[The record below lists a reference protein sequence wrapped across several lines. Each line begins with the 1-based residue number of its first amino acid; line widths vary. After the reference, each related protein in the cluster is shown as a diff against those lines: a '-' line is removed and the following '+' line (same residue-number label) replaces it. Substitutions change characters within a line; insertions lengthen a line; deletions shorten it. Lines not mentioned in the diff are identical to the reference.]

1 MNDGVAKS
9 PNPRDLPLRF
19 RQVISSPA
27 ARERVFAN
35 ASMNRKVVCK
45 ALLLIV
51 VFLLAAAPAGGGGET
66 AAASGPGVDVQ
77 SFTLDNGM
85 LFLVVERHTTPQVA
99 CRLAVRAGAALEERG
114 RTGIAHMLEH
124 MMFKGTKNFGTLDPE
139 RDRELQRKIEQ
150 AYQTV
155 LNERQKRDPDEELI
169 REKLEEM
176 ARLRRKVQEIY
187 VPQAFSSHLGRNGA
201 VGINAFTS
209 KDQTQYL
216 MSVPSDMMEL
226 WFSMVS
232 EQIFEPAFR
241 EFYVEK
247 EVVQREWAYR
257 YVNSPSGAGWLALDA
272 TLHSAHPYRNPT
284 IGWKSD
290 MERFSTRNAEAYH
303 RTYYNPSNAVA
314 VLVGDVDLEEVKR
327 LAGIYFERYP
337 AGNRAREIVTQDP
350 PQEGPRRVERLL
362 KGARTPLVL
371 IGHHGTSMGTDDFY
385 ALDVLTMVLS
395 HGRGARLTQNLVR
408 KGLAM
413 GAWAYNPDH
422 RYGGT
427 VILGGTPNDPEA
439 LQEEG
444 LDDAAR
450 RKAYTEACRELEGL
464 LLEQSGRLE
473 REPVTHKELDRVKKL
488 ARYDLLTRLR
498 SNEELAG
505 TLATLEVQV
514 GWDYLE
520 RYLEKI
526 DQVTPEDVTRAAG
539 KFLREED
546 RTTCYVIPGGE
557 KTEPSEPYEEVR
569 SFSASTAKEVKPPD
583 DLTNHSEY
591 PTPSGWRHPLS
602 FHRDPSLITYP
613 DAETATVKG
622 AELFYLPDREL
633 PLVDLTLL
641 VKAGQVDVPEGK
653 IGLADMLEQ
662 TMVQGGTE
670 SYRPEELAEL
680 LDAHAIQVDVS
691 VQEEVTQIDLS
702 VMREEWETAVGLL
715 REILARPRFDAEVL
729 DASRKRLLIGL
740 RRQAGDAG
748 RVSRRELEIQ
758 HFRGHPY
765 GRDPLKALDTI
776 PGIAPGDL
784 RAFLADYLVPSNMTV
799 AVSGDLSKEE
809 AVAGLEKL
817 LGDLEEAAA
826 PERDLAVPEPTP
838 PVLAFIHKPGQV
850 QSRVAMAL
858 PGPRRT
864 EAGYWETN
872 LLVDILGGRDSMV
885 FRRLRED
892 LGLAYS
898 AYFHQRYKWKAG
910 WITGF
915 MGCKGDQTAEAIR
928 QAVDLMKELRE
939 GVPAGELKQKRLDA
953 LNSFV
958 FNVDTPAALT
968 NVYARYRLRGE
979 PLDTLRRIQKAY
991 MEASRQDLR
1000 SRAMTYLDPSRLQIV
1015 VVGDRSTQ
1023 VAQEDGT
1030 RVNLEASLRRTAEA
1044 LGLPFETRPLR

>member
-1 MNDGVAKS
+1 
-9 PNPRDLPLRF
+9 
-19 RQVISSPA
+19 
-27 ARERVFAN
+27 
-35 ASMNRKVVCK
+35 MNRKVVWNV
-45 ALLLIV
+45 LLLALV
-51 VFLLAAAPAGGGGET
+51 LFVTAAPAGAG
-66 AAASGPGVDVQ
+66 SGKKSVPGLGVEVQ
-77 SFTLDNGM
+77 SFTLNNGM

-99 CRLAVRAGAALEERG
+99 CRVALRAGAALEERG

-139 RDRELQRKIEQ
+139 RDRELQEKIEK
-150 AYQTV
+150 AYQVV
-155 LNERQKRDPDEELI
+155 LAERQKRNPDESLI
-169 REKLEEM
+169 QEKLEEM

-290 MERFSTRNAEAYH
+290 MERFSTRDAEAYH
-303 RTYYNPSNAVA
+303 RAYYNPSNAVA
-314 VLVGDVDLEEVKR
+314 VLVGDVNLEEVKR

-337 AGNRAREIVTQDP
+337 AGNRAREMVTRDP
-350 PQEGPRRVERLL
+350 PQKGPRRVERLL
-362 KGARTPLVL
+362 EGARTPLVL
-371 IGHHGTSMGTDDFY
+371 IGHHGAAMGTDDFY
-385 ALDVLTMVLS
+385 ALDALTMVLS
-395 HGRGARLTQNLVR
+395 HGRGARMTRSIVR
-408 KGLAM
+408 KGRAVS
-413 GAWAYNPDH
+413 AWAYNPDN

-427 VILGGTPNDPEA
+427 VILGGTPNDPDA
-439 LQEEG
+439 LERED

-450 RKAYTEACRELEGL
+450 RKAYTQACRELEGL
-464 LLEQSGRLE
+464 LLEQVERLQ
-473 REPVTHKELDRVKKL
+473 REPVTRGELDRVKKL
-488 ARYDLLTRLR
+488 ARYGFLSRLR
-498 SNEELAG
+498 SNEDLAA

-520 RYLEKI
+520 SYLEKI
-526 DQVTPEDVTRAAG
+526 DRVTPEDVMRVAG
-539 KFLREED
+539 KFVREED

-557 KTEPSEPYEEVR
+557 KDQPPEPYEEVR
-569 SFSASTAKEVKPPD
+569 SFSASTAKEVEQPD
-583 DLTNHSEY
+583 DLTNHSRY
-591 PTPSGWRHPLS
+591 PTPAGWRHPLS

-622 AELFYLPDREL
+622 AELFYLPGREL

-641 VKAGQVDVPEGK
+641 VKAGRVDVPSGK
-653 IGLADMLEQ
+653 IGLADLLEQ
-662 TMVQGGTE
+662 TLVQGGTE
-670 SYRPEELAEL
+670 THGPEELATL
-680 LDAHAIQVDVS
+680 LDAHAIQVDVG
-691 VQEEVTQIDLS
+691 VQEEVTQVDLS
-702 VMREEWETAVGLL
+702 VMREDWETAVGLL
-715 REILARPRFDAEVL
+715 REILARPRFDAGVL
-729 DASRKRLLIGL
+729 EASRNRLLIGL
-740 RRQAGDAG
+740 SRQAGDAG

-758 HFRGHPY
+758 HFGGHPY
-765 GRDPLKALDTI
+765 GRDPLKGLDTI
-776 PGIAPGDL
+776 PEIAPGDL
-784 RAFLADYLVPSNMTV
+784 RAFLSDYLVPSNMTV
-799 AVSGDLSKEE
+799 AVSGDLSRDE

-817 LGDLEEAAA
+817 LGGLGESAA
-826 PERDLAVPEPTP
+826 PERELAVPEPTP

-850 QSRVAMAL
+850 QSQVAVAL

-864 EAGYWETN
+864 EQGYWETN
-872 LLVDILGGRDSMV
+872 LLVDIFGGRDSMV
-885 FRRLRED
+885 YRRLRDD
-892 LGLAYS
+892 LGLVYS

-915 MGCKGDQTAEAIR
+915 MGCKGDRTAEAIL
-928 QAVDLMKELRE
+928 QAVGLMEELRE
-939 GVPAGELKQKRLDA
+939 GVPEDELKQKRLDA

-968 NVYARYRLRGE
+968 GVYARYRLRGE
-979 PLDTLRRIQKAY
+979 PLDTLRQIQKAF
-991 MEASRQDLR
+991 MEASHQDLR
-1000 SRAMTYLDPSRLQIV
+1000 RRALTYLDPSRLQIV
-1015 VVGDRSTQ
+1015 VVGDRTTR
-1023 VAQEDGT
+1023 VVQEDGT
-1030 RVNLEASLRRTAEA
+1030 RVNLETSLRQTAEE

>member
-1 MNDGVAKS
+1 
-9 PNPRDLPLRF
+9 
-19 RQVISSPA
+19 
-27 ARERVFAN
+27 
-35 ASMNRKVVCK
+35 MNRKMIWN
-45 ALLLIV
+45 ALLLAL
-51 VFLLAAAPAGGGGET
+51 VFLLTAAPMEADREKKAAAGL
-66 AAASGPGVDVQ
+66 GVEVQ
-77 SFTLDNGM
+77 SFTLNNGM

-114 RTGIAHMLEH
+114 RTGMAHMLEH

-139 RDRELQRKIEQ
+139 RDRALQEKIEA
-150 AYQTV
+150 AYQVV
-155 LNERQKRDPDEELI
+155 LAERQKRHPDEALI
-169 REKLEEM
+169 EKKLEEM
-176 ARLRRKVQEIY
+176 ARLRREVQEIY
-187 VPQAFSSHLGRNGA
+187 VPQAFSSHLGKNGA

-209 KDQTQYL
+209 KDQTQYF

-290 MERFSTRNAEAYH
+290 MERFSTRDAEAYH

-337 AGNRAREIVTQDP
+337 AGNRAREIVTRDP

-371 IGHHGTSMGTDDFY
+371 IGHHGASMGSDDFY

-395 HGRGARLTQNLVR
+395 HGRGARMTQNLVR
-408 KGLAM
+408 KGLAVS
-413 GAWAYNPDH
+413 AWAYNPDN

-439 LQEEG
+439 LRKEG

-464 LLEQSGRLE
+464 LLEQVERLE
-473 REPVTHKELDRVKKL
+473 REPVTRKELDRVKKL
-488 ARYDLLTRLR
+488 ARYDFLTRLR
-498 SNEELAG
+498 SNEDLAG

-514 GWDYLE
+514 GWEYLE
-520 RYLEKI
+520 DYLEKI
-526 DQVTPEDVTRAAG
+526 DRVTPEEVTRVAREYV
-539 KFLREED
+539 REED
-546 RTTCYVIPGGE
+546 RTTCFVIPGGE
-557 KTEPSEPYEEVR
+557 KEEPAEPYEEVR
-569 SFSASTAKEVKPPD
+569 SFSASTAKKVKTPD

-591 PTPSGWRHPLS
+591 PSPSGWQHPLS
-602 FHRDPSLITYP
+602 FHRDPSMITYP
-613 DAETATVKG
+613 DAEPATVKG
-622 AELFYLPDREL
+622 AELFYLPGREL

-641 VKAGQVDVPEGK
+641 VKAGQVDVPAGK
-653 IGLADMLEQ
+653 IGLADMLER

-670 SYRPEELAEL
+670 SYGPEELAEL

-691 VQEEVTQIDLS
+691 VQEEVTQVALS
-702 VMREEWETAVGLL
+702 VMREEWETAVELL

-758 HFRGHPY
+758 HFQGHPY
-765 GRDPLKALDTI
+765 GRDPLKALGTV
-776 PGIAPGDL
+776 PGITPGDL

-799 AVSGDLSKEE
+799 AVSGDLSKDE

-817 LGDLEEAAA
+817 LGGLAETSA

-850 QSRVAMAL
+850 QSQVAMAL
-858 PGPRRT
+858 PGPRRA
-864 EAGYWETN
+864 EPGYWETN

-892 LGLAYS
+892 LGLVYS

-928 QAVDLMKELRE
+928 QAVALMKQLRE
-939 GVPAGELKQKRLDA
+939 GVPADEVNQKRLDA

-979 PLDTLRRIQKAY
+979 PLDTLRQIQKAY
-991 MEASRQDLR
+991 MEASREDLR
-1000 SRAMTYLDPSRLQIV
+1000 NRALTYLDPSRLQIV
-1015 VVGDRSTQ
+1015 VVGDRSTR

-1030 RVNLEASLRRTAEA
+1030 RTNLEASLRRTAGE

>member
-19 RQVISSPA
+19 QQVISSPA

-35 ASMNRKVVCK
+35 ASMNRKVVWK
-45 ALLLIV
+45 VLLLV
-51 VFLLAAAPAGGGGET
+51 LVFLLLAAPAGGGKEK
-66 AAASGPGVDVQ
+66 AAAPGLGVDVQ

-139 RDRELQRKIEQ
+139 RDRELQKRIEQ
-150 AYQTV
+150 AYQEV
-155 LNERQKRDPDEELI
+155 LSERQKRDSDEELI
-169 REKLEEM
+169 QEKLEVM

-257 YVNSPSGAGWLALDA
+257 YVNSPAGAGWLALDA

-290 MERFSTRNAEAYH
+290 MERFSTRDAEEYH
-303 RTYYNPSNAVA
+303 RAYYNPTNAVA

-327 LAGIYFERYP
+327 LAAIYFERYP
-337 AGNRAREIVTQDP
+337 AGDRAREIVTRDP
-350 PQEGPRRVERLL
+350 PQEGPRRIERLL

-371 IGHHGTSMGTDDFY
+371 IGHHGASMGTDDFY

-395 HGRGARLTQNLVR
+395 HGRGARMTQNLTR
-408 KGLAM
+408 KGLAVS
-413 GAWAYNPDH
+413 AWAYNPDN

-439 LQEEG
+439 LERKG

-450 RKAYTEACRELEGL
+450 RKAYNEACRELEDL
-464 LLEQSGRLE
+464 LLEQVGRLE
-473 REPVTHKELDRVKKL
+473 REPVTREELDRVKKL
-488 ARYDLLTRLR
+488 VRYDFLTRLR
-498 SNEELAG
+498 SNEDLAG
-505 TLATLEVQV
+505 TLASLEVQV

-520 RYLEKI
+520 SYLEKI
-526 DQVTPEDVTRAAG
+526 DRVTPEDVMRVAG
-539 KFLREED
+539 RFVREED

-557 KTEPSEPYEEVR
+557 KAEPSDPYEEAR
-569 SFSASTAKEVKPPD
+569 SFSASTAKEVKEPD
-583 DLTNHSEY
+583 DLTNRSEY
-591 PTPSGWRHPLS
+591 PTPAGWRHPLS
-602 FHRDPSLITYP
+602 FHRDPSLISYP

-622 AELFYLPDREL
+622 AEMFYLPGREL

-641 VKAGQVDVPEGK
+641 VKAGRVDVPQGK
-653 IGLADMLEQ
+653 IGLADVLEQ

-670 SYRPEELAEL
+670 TYSPEDLAGL
-680 LDAHAIQVDVS
+680 LDAHAIQVDVG
-691 VQEEVTQIDLS
+691 VQEEVMRVDLS
-702 VMREEWETAVGLL
+702 VMREEWETAVEIL
-715 REILARPRFDAEVL
+715 REILARPRFDADVL
-729 DASRKRLLIGL
+729 DASRKRLIMGL
-740 RRQAGDAG
+740 SRQAGDAG

-765 GRDPLKALDTI
+765 GRDPLKGLETI
-776 PGIAPGDL
+776 PGITGEDL
-784 RAFLADYLVPSNMTV
+784 RGFLADYLVPSNMTV
-799 AVSGDLSKEE
+799 AVSGDLSGDE

-817 LGDLEEAAA
+817 LGGLEEATA

-850 QSRVAMAL
+850 QSQVAMAL

-864 EAGYWETN
+864 EPGYWETN
-872 LLVDILGGRDSMV
+872 LLVDIFGGRDSMV
-885 FRRLRED
+885 YRRLRDD
-892 LGLAYS
+892 LGLVYS
-898 AYFHQRYKWKAG
+898 VYFHQRYKWKAG

-928 QAVDLMKELRE
+928 QAVGLMEELRE
-939 GVPAGELKQKRLDA
+939 GVPADELKQKRLDA

-968 NVYARYRLRGE
+968 GVYARYRLRGE
-979 PLDTLRRIQKAY
+979 PLDTLRRIQKTF

-1000 SRAMTYLDPSRLQIV
+1000 SRALTYLDPSRLQIV
-1015 VVGDRSTQ
+1015 VVGDRSTR
-1023 VAQEDGT
+1023 VVQEDGT
-1030 RVNLEASLRRTAEA
+1030 RVNLETSLRQTAGE